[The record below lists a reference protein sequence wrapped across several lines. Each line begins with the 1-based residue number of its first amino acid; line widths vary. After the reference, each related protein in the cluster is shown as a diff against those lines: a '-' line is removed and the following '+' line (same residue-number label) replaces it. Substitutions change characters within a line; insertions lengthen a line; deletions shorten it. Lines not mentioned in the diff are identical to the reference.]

1 MHMRVEPNILSGMFF
16 GVGLAV
22 LGFAAAGAG
31 HGTYVLIGAS
41 SAPAGV
47 LGIWAAL
54 ASAPIFWAVV
64 GKAAFDWLEKPWRN
78 RLVTAVMLLHYA
90 GTVLLLSREPY
101 RDWEVL
107 VRLTSTLWPLLVSWS
122 LLYSSG
128 QIVIWTALF
137 RQAG

>member
-1 MHMRVEPNILSGMFF
+1 MHIRVEPDILRGVLF

-22 LGFAAAGAG
+22 LGFSAAGAG

-41 SAPAGV
+41 SAPVGV

-54 ASAPIFWAVV
+54 AGAPIFWAVV
-64 GKAAFDWLEKPWRN
+64 GAAFDWLEKPWRN
-78 RLVTAVMLLHYA
+78 RLVTSVMLLHYA
-90 GTVLLLSREPY
+90 GAVLLLSREPY
-101 RDWEVL
+101 GDWEVL
-107 VRLTSTLWPLLVSWS
+107 VRLTSTLWPFLVSWS
-122 LLYSSG
+122 LLYFGG